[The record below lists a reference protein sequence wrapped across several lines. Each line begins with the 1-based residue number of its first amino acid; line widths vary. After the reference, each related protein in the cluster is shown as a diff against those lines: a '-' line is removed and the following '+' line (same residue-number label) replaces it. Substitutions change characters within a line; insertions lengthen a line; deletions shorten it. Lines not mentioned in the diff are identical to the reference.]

1 MDSNKRQSLMSRF
14 SKPRNIELDRI
25 SQLLP
30 DASQEKSE
38 SDRTTIEAA
47 NADQVCFEYHVWRH
61 IAVDL
66 WTLLCYIYRTVL
78 LVVQQVKKPKL
89 RAPK

>member
-14 SKPRNIELDRI
+14 LKPRNIELDGI
-25 SQLLP
+25 SQLLL

-38 SDRTTIEAA
+38 SDWTTI
-47 NADQVCFEYHVWRH
+47 D

-78 LVVQQVKKPKL
+78 LVVQQVKNAKVKG
-89 RAPK
+89 AKIIS